1 MSRLH
6 SSTLLIFSFGT
17 SIIIRWIFVAFTV
30 IGGTNV
36 EAFISRENRVG
47 NLLLLSRHNV
57 LSKQIKH
64 MKPNLHVSNKDNNDS
79 NNEQEEYDPRDNF
92 GRSLR
97 GLQSSA
103 LKTTIEAGDTIVCKR
118 SIPNLGIY
126 ADLSYE
132 VTSIYTQ
139 TFNDETQQI
148 VKQQLS
154 SLNNDD
160 DDDTTTKEVYLTLYS
175 PQFHSE
181 GGPVVVTPEEVGLIS
196 IRDELG
202 NAAWLAL
209 PGFFWIF
216 VAASFFNTY
225 HERTG
230 GSFGDAL
237 LGR

>member
-1 MSRLH
+1 MSCER
-6 SSTLLIFSFGT
+6 
-17 SIIIRWIFVAFTV
+17 SIIIRWIFVAFIV
-30 IGGTNV
+30 IGGTDV
-36 EAFISRENRVG
+36 EAFISRENRFA
-47 NLLLLSRHNV
+47 NISRHV
-57 LSKQIKH
+57 TSLHRIKY
-64 MKPNLHVSNKDNNDS
+64 MKPNLNVSNKDNNNDGK
-79 NNEQEEYDPRDNF
+79 NEEEYDPRDNNF

-103 LKTTIEAGDTIVCKR
+103 LKTTIDVGDTVVCKR

-132 VTSIYTQ
+132 VTSMYTQ
-139 TFNDETQQI
+139 TFNDETQLI

-160 DDDTTTKEVYLTLYS
+160 DDTTNEVYLTLYS

-181 GGPVVVTPEEVGLIS
+181 GGPVVVTPQEVGLIS

-202 NAAWLAL
+202 NAAWLAV

-230 GSFGDAL
+230 GSFFDAL

>member
-36 EAFISRENRVG
+36 EAFISRENRVA
-47 NLLLLSRHNV
+47 NISRVISLHRV
-57 LSKQIKH
+57 KEH

-103 LKTTIEAGDTIVCKR
+103 LKSTIDTGDTIVCKR

-160 DDDTTTKEVYLTLYS
+160 DDGITTKEVYLTLYS

>member
-1 MSRLH
+1 M
-6 SSTLLIFSFGT
+6 
-17 SIIIRWIFVAFTV
+17 
-30 IGGTNV
+30 
-36 EAFISRENRVG
+36 
-47 NLLLLSRHNV
+47 
-57 LSKQIKH
+57 QIKH

-79 NNEQEEYDPRDNF
+79 NNEQEVYDPRDNF

-237 LGR
+237 LGRWKKWLYIKEEDEMQTREKNAEEENELLLKVKRMLRGKSKYSAWSHNYDNLKNKYDVL